1 MMPPRQRLPEH
12 RLPAGHRGH
21 SRFPQFDV
29 DRIRADDDARDVTV
43 DHTAVGKIAFLF
55 RIRLGRGSGYLA
67 SVAAPSAAYLV
78 SNSISAPFGEFM
90 HVGPRRAATGFID
103 RVKALATSDSK
114 KIFPRFSQ
122 KPRPN

>member
-1 MMPPRQRLPEH
+1 MPPRQRLPEH

-29 DRIRADDDARDVTV
+29 DRNPGDDDARDVTV

-55 RIRLGRGSGYLA
+55 RIRLGSGSGYLA
-67 SVAAPSAAYLV
+67 SVA
-78 SNSISAPFGEFM
+78 GEFM

-103 RVKALATSDSK
+103 RVKALAPSDSK

-122 KPRPN
+122 KPRPH